1 MDRGKAGSKYHLLTD
16 AGGLP
21 LAITVSAANV
31 HDSLLLAPLVDAVPA
46 IVGPRGL
53 PGRPRRRP
61 AKLHADKGYDYPCC
75 RRALRRRGITARI
88 AWRGVESSTR
98 LGRHRW
104 VVERTQA
111 WLLGFRRL
119 QIRYERSADLLVGL
133 LHLACALI
141 CARTLKPL
149 SNTL

>member
-1 MDRGKAGSKYHLLTD
+1 M
-16 AGGLP
+16 
-21 LAITVSAANV
+21 SAANT
-31 HDSLLLAPLVDAVPA
+31 HDSLLLEPLIDAVPA
-46 IVGPRGL
+46 IVDPRGRL
-53 PGRPRRRP
+53 GRLRRRP
-61 AKLHADKGYDYPCC
+61 AKLDADKGYDYACC
-75 RRALRRRGITARI
+75 RQALRRRGITARI
-88 AWRGVESSTR
+88 ARRGVEPSTR

-119 QIRYERSADLLVGL
+119 QVRYERSADLLIGL

-149 SNTL
+149 